1 MGESVCFLWVSL
13 LRTVLEAPH
22 FLGAGEKAPCFGTSA
37 DPKRPLG
44 SDEDLG
50 VRGALYPLMCD
61 YESNYIPGTA
71 LSTFYDSLCLYNNL
85 IKEVLCLSLFL
96 KQGN

>member
-1 MGESVCFLWVSL
+1 MDESVCFLWVSL
-13 LRTVLEAPH
+13 LRMVLEAPH
-22 FLGAGEKAPCFGTSA
+22 FLGAREKAPCFGTSA
-37 DPKRPLG
+37 DPKRPLS

-50 VRGALYPLMCD
+50 VRGALCPLMWD
-61 YESNYIPGTA
+61 YESNYILGIA

-85 IKEVLCLSLFL
+85 IKEVLFLSLFL